1 MPIYYS
7 WRTVPFSL
15 LCLFIFLLSV
25 FPFFSRQVARVR
37 CSLSTQNQLPTW
49 LTIFSRLAVQNTSLL
64 ENTARK
70 PATREAPLHKKKKKK
85 LTYTTFVVRE
95 CTQSSGLFAACFLHT
110 LQTHRNIA
118 TSYDQNEENQSGTR
132 AKKSKG
138 AGQPSWPFSK
148 RQVASRSPFARGLH
162 VGAAAGRSALSSAR
176 IT

>member
-70 PATREAPLHKKKKKK
+70 PATREAPLHKKKKK
-85 LTYTTFVVRE
+85 TYLHNVCSTRVHAKFGPVRGLLSTHTTN
-95 CTQSSGLFAACFLHT
+95 TSQ
-110 LQTHRNIA
+110 HRNELRPKRGE
-118 TSYDQNEENQSGTR
+118 SERHSG
-132 AKKSKG
+132 KKK
-138 AGQPSWPFSK
+138 
-148 RQVASRSPFARGLH
+148 
-162 VGAAAGRSALSSAR
+162 
-176 IT
+176 